1 MSTLAGIIL
10 CVGVPLFAALMVV
23 LEDRRIEAD
32 RKAAKQS

>member
-10 CVGVPLFAALMVV
+10 CVSVPLFAALMVI
-23 LEDRRIEAD
+23 LEDRRITEE